1 MKGTIMSDDIEIP
14 EVDADDIIETSDEK
28 TSVAGT
34 VAIVTAGVAAG
45 LGIGYGIMKISNK
58 IGDKMYDHI
67 VAHRKDDKNTEDPTQ
82 SNQEK

>member
-1 MKGTIMSDDIEIP
+1 MSDDIEIP
-14 EVDADDIIETSDEK
+14 EVDTDNIVDASDEE

-34 VAIVTAGVAAG
+34 VAIVAAGVAAG
-45 LGIGYGIMKISNK
+45 VGIGYGIKKLSEK

-67 VAHRKDDKNTEDPTQ
+67 VACHEGDKIAERTTK

>member
-1 MKGTIMSDDIEIP
+1 MSDDIEIP
-14 EVDADDIIETSDEK
+14 EVDTDDIIESSDEE

-45 LGIGYGIMKISNK
+45 IGLGYCIQKLSNK

-67 VAHRKDDKNTEDPTQ
+67 VASHRGDKTVEDHTEPN
-82 SNQEK
+82 SEE

>member
-1 MKGTIMSDDIEIP
+1 MSDDIEIP
-14 EVDADDIIETSDEK
+14 EVDTDNIVETSDEE

-34 VAIVTAGVAAG
+34 VAVAAVGVAAG
-45 LGIGYGIMKISNK
+45 LGIGYGLLKLSNK

-67 VAHRKDDKNTEDPTQ
+67 VAQHERNKIKDKTTE